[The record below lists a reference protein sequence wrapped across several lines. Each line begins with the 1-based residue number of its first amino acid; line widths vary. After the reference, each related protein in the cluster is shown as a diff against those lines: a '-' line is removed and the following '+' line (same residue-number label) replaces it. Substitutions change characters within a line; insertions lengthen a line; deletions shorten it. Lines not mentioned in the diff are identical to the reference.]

1 MPSAVA
7 LRCFRLRVFL
17 TYILGVYLLLR
28 FTRVR
33 KLYTYGFFLQ
43 VVIASKA
50 WTLLPSALRPDRNS
64 LFSVLLNSRANSTAK
79 KYINE
84 IKKFFVWCRSRKIP
98 VQIPFSAPVVALY
111 LFNLD
116 QQLRSPASMVLVHA
130 ALKWLHSFTP
140 DDSPN
145 PLDNA
150 CCRSMIECAKRTR
163 SQPVSKKKPVD
174 PDVVKSIIDRFGAEG
189 ASLKDLRIAAVT
201 SLGFAGFFRFN
212 ELINIQP
219 NHIFFH
225 EQFVKVFVPKSK
237 TDVYRE
243 GNYAYIS
250 KLESN
255 YCPVAVLRRYIQ
267 AADIDLS
274 SQLPLFRPLTKNKL
288 GYTLR
293 NGKLSYTRCR
303 EIFKDALKDV
313 GYDPKDYGL
322 HSLRSGGIT
331 SVVSNDLSH
340 NVSERLLKL
349 HGRWKSDEAKDMYV
363 LEPECSRLRVTKY
376 LGI

>member
-1 MPSAVA
+1 
-7 LRCFRLRVFL
+7 
-17 TYILGVYLLLR
+17 
-28 FTRVR
+28 
-33 KLYTYGFFLQ
+33 
-43 VVIASKA
+43 
-50 WTLLPSALRPDRNS
+50 
-64 LFSVLLNSRANSTAK
+64 
-79 KYINE
+79 
-84 IKKFFVWCRSRKIP
+84 
-98 VQIPFSAPVVALY
+98 
-111 LFNLD
+111 
-116 QQLRSPASMVLVHA
+116 MVLVHA

-140 DDSPN
+140 HDVPN

-163 SQPVSKKKPVD
+163 SLPVSKKKPVD
-174 PDVVKSIIDRFGAEG
+174 ADVVKSIIDRFSAEG
-189 ASLKDLRIAAVT
+189 ASLKDLRIAALT

-212 ELINIQP
+212 ELANIQP

-225 EQFVKVFVPKSK
+225 EQFVKIFVPKSK

-243 GNYAYIS
+243 GNYVYIS

-255 YCPVAVLRRYIQ
+255 YCPVAILRRYIQ
-267 AADIDLS
+267 AADMDVS
-274 SQLPLFRPLTKNKL
+274 SQLPLFRPLTKKKL
-288 GYTLR
+288 GYSLR

-303 EIFKDALKDV
+303 EIFKEALKDV

-322 HSLRSGGIT
+322 HSLRSGGVT

-363 LEPECSRLRVTKY
+363 LEPESSRLRVTKY